1 MAQIVRYAG
10 LDVSKDNLD
19 AALWPKAGVGCRFA
33 RLGEL
38 ATLIAWLHEHEV
50 ARVGLEASGGYER
63 EVIEAL
69 EAAGFVVALLN
80 PLRVRRF
87 AEAKGRLAKNDRV
100 DADTIAQ
107 YAAIMVEEVRASR
120 GRVLDRLAEYIL
132 VRRRIVD
139 EMTNGINT
147 LEHLRVKELR
157 RLIERHHAALK
168 RSLTRHDRR
177 LAALVA
183 EHPDW
188 SRLATRLRSVPGV
201 GPVLAHTL
209 IALLPELGRLD
220 RREIA
225 SLVGVAP
232 FDDDSGKRNGAREI
246 AGGREAVRRVLYMAA
261 IVAKRCNPVLAA
273 FAKRLAGKLP
283 KVIIVACMRKLL
295 VILNAIV
302 RDGAE
307 WRPDYLPLADH
318 RRHIVPTI
326 CQTP

>member
-1 MAQIVRYAG
+1 MAQIVRSAG

-19 AALWPKAGVGCRFA
+19 VALWPRGGAVRRFA
-33 RLGEL
+33 RLGDL
-38 ATLIAWLHEHEV
+38 PKLIAWLHEQEV
-50 ARVGLEASGGYER
+50 ARVGLEATGGYER

-80 PLRVRRF
+80 PLWVRRF

-100 DADTIAQ
+100 DADTIAR
-107 YAAIMVEEVRASR
+107 YAALMVEKVRANR
-120 GRVLDRLAEYIL
+120 GAALDRLAEYML
-132 VRRRIVD
+132 VRRRIIAQITD
-139 EMTNGINT
+139 GINV
-147 LEHLRVKELR
+147 LEHLRDKELR
-157 RLIERHHAALK
+157 RLIERQHATFK
-168 RSLTRHDRR
+168 RSLVRHDRR

-188 SRLATRLRSVPGV
+188 SRLAARLRSVPGV

-209 IALLPELGRLD
+209 IALLPELGRLN

-232 FDDDSGKRNGAREI
+232 FDDDSGRRNGVREI
-246 AGGREAVRRVLYMAA
+246 AGGREAVRHVLYMAA
-261 IVAKRCNPVLAA
+261 IVAKRCNPVLAD
-273 FAKRLAGKLP
+273 FANRLAGKRP

-295 VILNAIV
+295 VILNAMV

-307 WRPDYLPLADH
+307 WQSNHLDLADR
-318 RRHIVPTI
+318 RRHAVPTI
-326 CQTP
+326 